1 MVVERV
7 MPGGWAKKA
16 GVEPNDRIL
25 KIGDSEISNREEMD
39 QALQAYKPGD
49 DLEVQVQRDQEMIV
63 LKSQIGT

>member
-1 MVVERV
+1 
-7 MPGGWAKKA
+7 
-16 GVEPNDRIL
+16 
-25 KIGDSEISNREEMD
+25 MD